1 MRQRHSLCGIPIEIE
16 SNEPVRWRLAASSL
30 EPELRISVQRADRI
44 PAPCGTRLFDGPHFS
59 IWESGDRLAIHLG
72 ESAQAEWLRGKG
84 RIRVRRR
91 DPEPQLFE
99 EVLPELIA
107 VHACPASG
115 RAYLHAAGTLGEAG
129 VQLFLGPSGRGKSTA
144 ARLLASLGAQV
155 PFVADRCAAWI
166 DGRPRV
172 AAAPWHGGD
181 EGAGAPQELR
191 ALFALD
197 RDGEH
202 GVRRLSGLE
211 ALARLTANAFLPRWW
226 PEGMDAALSCLERL
240 AAAVPVYRLSS
251 EPDRRLVER
260 VHSAAEV

>member
-1 MRQRHSLCGIPIEIE
+1 MRQRHSLCGIPVEIE
-16 SNEPVRWRLAASSL
+16 SDEPLRWRLARSSAQ
-30 EPELRISVQRADRI
+30 PQLRISVHPADRI
-44 PAPCGTRLFDGPHFS
+44 PAPSGTRLFDGPHFS
-59 IWESGDRLAIHLG
+59 VWESGDRLTIHLG
-72 ESAQAEWLRGKG
+72 DSALAEWLRGDG
-84 RIRVRRR
+84 RIRILRC

-107 VHACPASG
+107 VHACPATG
-115 RAYLHAAGTLGEAG
+115 RAYLHAAGTLGAAG

-181 EGAGAPQELR
+181 EGAGAPQELS
-191 ALFALD
+191 ALFALE
-197 RDGEH
+197 RDGER
-202 GVRRLSGLE
+202 GVRRLNGVE

-226 PEGMDAALSCLERL
+226 PEGLDAALTCLERL
-240 AAAVPVYRLSS
+240 ATAVPIYRLSS

-260 VHSAAEV
+260 VHAAAEV